1 MGAGLSKQLIP
12 LFVGGG
18 VDTKTDPRLVG
29 TSANAVGTSTPNGA
43 LLELDNM
50 FMARTGELRLR
61 NGFNNFSGNAFS
73 SSFGGAGSVYGIF
86 PAGQNLG
93 CYYQQ
98 AGFRRG
104 AQFNIGSL
112 PLNHVSFAA
121 VSGGFVAPQ
130 NGIIAPLGGVFPNA
144 VGDPS
149 DVNVRAV
156 DCAYANGWIM
166 YGWRNNNNDNFWSVN
181 SLADGLALNGGT
193 LGFSPPWTVS
203 TATNAKSTVTSAN
216 NRYLVYIAPEA
227 TTNKVKLLV
236 IDVTGNTVSSPIDV
250 STSISAPIGGA
261 NIICARARASGS
273 NSIIIAWTLAAANSV
288 KVIEFDCSTQSI
300 VTSNTVTAD
309 ASQTLGWIS
318 DPTGQTSYYLAVAGA
333 TSGVVV
339 RQINASLAVTSI
351 VTIDATVSVTV
362 ANICG
367 YVTGANSYRCVWDRI
382 AAGTPSVVGWGDL
395 LFAGTVSS
403 GTLTQAATQSSV
415 GFSIVSDVFGITTA
429 SGDTNQY
436 IVVAFTSP
444 TQSTYSVLWIGM
456 STVSSDQ
463 DHAFQYISSFCQ
475 GTASQVRRG
484 TGAKASIAMINA
496 NRKMI
501 VLEQVTRIPGIGGTG
516 GYAFQQTS
524 GHPVNFA
531 EVNGYANGLSNVQ
544 NGFYNPVE
552 IGGTMF
558 FPGGIMLQGTSGQS
572 LVAAQH
578 AISPEPV
585 QNIVAN
591 SGSGN
596 LTPSAT
602 YQYCCV
608 YVFTNADGSI
618 IRSAPSI
625 PVSVSTGA
633 AANWSVFANLIC
645 ENWNGASQSD
655 GVATIE
661 LYRAGGT
668 AGSIT
673 FNKILTLPN
682 PSGTNLTN
690 FADTIA
696 DNVAATG
703 EVLYTTGG
711 VLDNLPA
718 PPCKLMVANNGRG
731 WVVNSDNPT
740 ELWFSK
746 QRKVGEGLYF
756 HPLLRI
762 LITGD
767 GFGAITGL
775 SAMDGRVVVFKS
787 NAIYVISGDGP
798 DDTGAGSFN
807 VPQAVSLS
815 MGCQNPA
822 SIVLSDAGILFQNQQ
837 GIFLLDRGLNLT
849 YIGSPVEQ
857 YTNAEW
863 IVGASLVDA
872 YTQVR
877 FVTPSGRCLVYDY
890 FLKRWYSWF
899 LRTDTNGVTSP
910 VVGCAQVTY
919 RNWVYA
925 LADGSIFEETINIW
939 QDVNVTTTAIIPNI
953 AFPQVNTGGINGFQR
968 VYCMQL
974 EGAYLGDHT
983 LQVSAVYDLGAN
995 FEPTRS
1001 LAITSGPFQ
1010 YEVFFAKPKCS
1021 TIQINL
1027 SSLHAAGS
1035 GAFILTAASLW
1046 VGVKRGSQFPASKRL
1061 V

>member
-1 MGAGLSKQLIP
+1 LGAGLTKQLIP

-29 TSANAVGTSTPNGA
+29 TASNAVGTSTPNGA
-43 LLELDNM
+43 LLQLDNM

-61 NGFNNFSGNAFS
+61 SGFNNFSGSAYS
-73 SSFGGAGSVYGIF
+73 SGVGGSIYGIF
-86 PAGQNLG
+86 PAGQGKLG

-98 AGFRRG
+98 SGVRRG
-104 AQFNIGSL
+104 AQFHIGALPWDSTSL
-112 PLNHVSFAA
+112 SSVSSALN
-121 VSGGFVAPQ
+121 Q
-130 NGIIAPLGGVFPNA
+130 NGIIAPQGGVFPI
-144 VGDPS
+144 GPS
-149 DVNVRAV
+149 SPADVNVRAV
-156 DCAYANGWIM
+156 DCAYANGWVI
-166 YGWRNNNNDNFWSVN
+166 YGWRNNNNDNFWAVN
-181 SLADGLALNGGT
+181 KLSDGLSLNGAT
-193 LGFSPPWTVS
+193 VGFSPPWSVS

-216 NRYLVYIAPEA
+216 NKYLVYIAPEA

-236 IDVTGNTVSSPIDV
+236 TDVVGNTVSSAVDV

-288 KVIEFDCSTQSI
+288 KVIEFDCSTLSI

-309 ASQTLGWIS
+309 ASQTIGWIG
-318 DPTGQTSYYLAVAGA
+318 DPTGQTSYYLAAAGA

-339 RQINASLAVTSI
+339 RQINSSLAVTSI

-382 AAGTPSVVGWGDL
+382 ASGTLPAIGWSDRIMS
-395 LFAGTVSS
+395 GTVAS
-403 GTLTQAATQSSV
+403 GTLTQAATQSGL

-436 IVVAFTSP
+436 IVAAFTSP
-444 TQSTYSVLWIGM
+444 TQSTYVVLWIGM
-456 STVSSDQ
+456 STVNNDSD
-463 DHAFQYISSFCQ
+463 HEFRFVSSFCQ

-524 GHPVNFA
+524 GHPVNFF
-531 EVNGYANGLSNVQ
+531 EINGYANGLANVQ
-544 NGFYNPVE
+544 NGLYNPVE
-552 IGGTMF
+552 IGGTTYL
-558 FPGGIMLQGTSGQS
+558 PGGFMMQGTSGAN
-572 LVAAQH
+572 LIAAQH
-578 AISPEPV
+578 VVSPEPV
-585 QNIVAN
+585 QSLIVN

-602 YQYCCV
+602 YQYCYV

-618 IRSAPSI
+618 IRSAPSV
-625 PVSVSTGA
+625 PVSVSTGV
-633 AANWSVFANLIC
+633 AANWTANGNLIC
-645 ENWNGASQSD
+645 ERWNGQFQGD

-661 LYRAGGT
+661 VYRAGGT
-668 AGSIT
+668 AGSVT
-673 FNKILTLPN
+673 FNKVLTLPN
-682 PSGTNLTN
+682 PSGNDTVN
-690 FADTIA
+690 FNDAVADT
-696 DNVAATG
+696 VAATG
-703 EVLYTTGG
+703 EILYTTGG

-731 WVVNSDNPT
+731 WVVNSENPT

-822 SIVLSDAGILFQNQQ
+822 SIVLSDAGILFQNEQ

-849 YIGSPVEQ
+849 YIGSPVEA
-857 YTNAEW
+857 YTFAEW

-890 FLKRWYSWF
+890 FQKRWYSWL
-899 LRTDTNGVTSP
+899 LRSDTNGVISP
-910 VVGCAQVTY
+910 VVGCAQVPY

-925 LADGSIFEETINIW
+925 LADGSIFEETPGIW
-939 QDVNVTTTAIIPNI
+939 QDVNVITTAIIPVI
-953 AFPQVNTGGINGFQR
+953 LFPQVNTGGINGFQR

-995 FEPTRS
+995 TEPTRS

-1010 YEVFFAKPKCS
+1010 YEVFFANPKCS
-1021 TIQINL
+1021 TIQVQLTSN
-1027 SSLHAAGS
+1027 HAAGS

-1046 VGVKRGSQFPASKRL
+1046 VGVKRGSQFAASKRL